1 MAEFR
6 LGRIKF
12 VYQGNWTT
20 GIEYVPD
27 DVVTVGGRSYICV
40 LSHTASATF
49 VTDLS
54 TKWNLI
60 SSGSDWKGEW
70 LNGTYYNAGDIVHYG
85 SISYICNTAHQS
97 ASSTATLTATAF
109 TVNAGTAT
117 ITYATQ
123 VVQPFLK
130 GATITLAG
138 FNPTS
143 TSGSVNTINT
153 TFTVVTCSPTQ
164 LTFALTGT
172 YTSSVLGTVA
182 GPSQLGLEK
191 DASKWDDYVTSF
203 GWVGGW
209 AGNTRYKEGDV
220 VTYGANTYICS
231 TSHVSDSTID
241 LTEFEVFSKGVQY
254 ANMFDNGGTV
264 SYHIGDIV
272 TYGGNTYVAIADN
285 HNATALTGPN
295 NASYW
300 QVFTQGFNFQGD
312 WVTGTTYLVGSIVR
326 RGGYTYVATADN
338 TSQSPPNAL
347 YWAQLN
353 SGLRWTNN
361 PQTYTAVSGTN
372 VVGTGSSATFNV
384 TRTNTVYTVTKNVGG
399 SGYNI
404 NNTIKILG
412 TTVGGVSP
420 TNDIIITV
428 TGVTSNSIN
437 TITSTGNSS
446 TWTSGISYLLGDITF
461 WGANSYIC
469 VGAHTASTGN
479 RPDADVSGTYW
490 NVFVF
495 GAESAV
501 LTTQGDMFYYGTSGS
516 TRLPIGAEGQ
526 MLRATNGYPT
536 WSSYGQINN
545 VIYVSTN
552 GTDTVGYGNSI
563 DMPLKTV
570 RYACKMVEDG
580 YLYPNASALLVKN
593 KQFALKETQNYVKTK
608 YSVNVTGTATTVITV
623 GGSTTS
629 SQTNTACLYQG
640 MPISF
645 TNSSGSI
652 IAGTTYWVAQ
662 ILSGTTFTIATSYAN
677 ATAGS
682 PTLFSVGTGTAN
694 VGTYVYSASKTE
706 RDAGYIFDA
715 LVYDLS
721 HGGTQQT
728 TINTLAYLTST
739 GYISGV
745 YSYDI
750 TPFVGALTYLY
761 ATIMPAIMQNTA
773 PATNYQVA
781 QGIITGNQAIQ
792 IIDNSLV
799 LEGGSLIQ
807 VQGILGLLVTNG
819 LLGGTSS
826 AVPTAIQPNTTINI
840 KTGTYNEILPIVLPK
855 NTAVVGDELRSTVIQ
870 PAPAIANLVN
880 DKSKSIN
887 SMLRIRILL
896 SDLISNATITPTSGN
911 TQTQVTTLPA
921 GDVGSSTAAHS
932 IVNNTALMQN
942 IIINGLTA
950 VPAFTFTNPTGYN
963 TSYLIG
969 YGDAKAQIVNNYAF
983 IINDVSQYFAT
994 GNSGAYTA
1002 VWSALGT
1009 TGQANF
1015 KLQVQYILDALQ
1027 YDLTYGGNTQ
1037 SQIVGSSFWSYG
1049 TPLLSSAQTSA
1060 YASGNQAVLAFLKS
1074 EIANII
1080 IQGAITPQ
1088 SGNPLSQVVSG
1099 SAGSAGAS
1107 TFAQSLITNV
1117 INWINNGVGDTTNA
1131 PTTSIAL
1138 ASSDLQTAYAALI
1151 AKQSEI
1157 QADTVSWVQ
1166 KYYQNLTFKTDICSR
1181 DAGLIV
1187 QSLAY
1192 DLALGSNFAS
1202 VISGRQYYNSQVFN
1216 NTAVLNVTANQ
1227 ALAEVTSVGFLGSKA
1242 RLIASSGAVVAA
1254 RQIIDDVV
1262 SSIYGTV
1269 TTTASVVTTSTN
1281 LITVATNANLIV
1293 GMPISFNNLP
1303 ATITTTATA
1312 ISSNTITLGGTVSSL
1327 GIVANQII
1335 QFSGNVFGGII
1346 ANRNYYVKSPSSNT
1360 IQVSTTLGGTAV
1372 TLTNVA
1378 SGSMSVTVNAA
1389 GGLQSAKTYWINS
1402 VTAGTYPAAGTSIT
1416 ITDVFPGAYN
1426 FPGTNFV
1433 VTNTVTGLSLNVTA
1447 GVASAQ
1453 VNGTISYNN
1462 TLSTINGVEI
1472 IRANTNFLAYEAA
1485 KYTNASYG
1493 GTVASVVS
1501 TNTITTN
1508 SSHNFIVGDPVVFTG
1523 TVGASGL
1530 VAATQYY
1537 VLTTPS
1543 TTTFTITEVQNSGVV
1558 KTLTN
1563 ATLGSLTVAYSYN
1576 LTKCVRDAQE
1586 FIKGI
1591 IYDLQFPGNYKSQRA
1606 TTLYLNAV
1614 NGSLLSNMF
1623 LVRNGTGV
1631 RNMTTSGLTGT
1642 LSTANIY
1649 GTKRPTAGAY
1659 VSLDPGF
1666 GPNDSNAWV
1675 SSRSCYVQNVTTF
1688 GSGCVGCKIDG
1699 ALHNGGNK
1707 SMVSNDFTQVLSDG
1721 IGVWCTGSGSLTELV
1736 SVFTYYNY
1744 SGYLAE
1750 LGGRIRA
1757 TNGNSSYG
1765 VYGVVAEGTDSYE
1778 APVTGTLNNRYYQA
1792 QITNVTTDGTN
1803 SILRFEF
1810 GNAGNNYTNTVHTIS
1825 GAGSG
1830 YGAVA
1835 VADEFRDATVF
1846 ETRIIDKNDGTG
1858 VGGSGYVTVAN
1869 AGQGNSTIQ
1878 GGPVGQFVIS
1888 ATDLALTNS
1897 YNGMRLQ
1904 LTAGT
1909 GAGQYANILANNNG
1923 SKILQIYKDSF
1934 IPLTITATT
1943 AGTPTTVTV
1952 ASTSTLYAGMPFFV
1966 GTAISSLTTLTPYWV
1981 SSVLSSTTFS
1991 VSTSSGGFA
2000 LGSSDLGTTTGQSV
2014 TMYAAGWDHVIPGYT
2029 TVNTTDL
2036 TTNYVIEPRISYTAP
2051 GYRTISRTLSGAGNL
2066 WQAVTYGAGN
2076 YVAVSSGSTAASYS
2090 ANGSTW
2096 SATGALTGSATGWVD
2111 VTYFGGQKV
2120 KATATVGGL
2129 GGSGAT
2135 FRATL
2140 GSGLTAGQV
2149 VSVTVLT
2156 AGYNYTTPPTIVFT
2170 PTSGGSGAIATAQ
2183 VLNGQVISVT
2193 VANGASGSGY
2203 NAAPTVTAYTGALTS
2218 VTMNNWGINYN
2229 NTTKVTVTVDF
2240 PAGLTPSAWIASA
2253 TATLNA
2259 YYYVTTTGLIYKC
2272 TVGGTFGTVAPTHT
2286 SGLGNNNSATL
2297 LYVATQAILTPTYT
2311 NNGISALAVT
2321 VAGYGYTTTP
2331 IITIVDTSA
2340 YFVAVSGDSTSVAL
2354 NTAASLAATWT
2365 AGASCQITNT
2375 KSIATG
2381 NGYLVAVGGATGT
2394 ATAAS
2399 STDPTTATG
2408 QWVSRS
2414 GAITALGAGYY
2425 SAIAFGAGTFVAVA
2439 NGSSV
2444 TSTTTNTVTWTAGA
2458 VLPGSMTTA
2467 VSIAYGNG
2475 RFVVLGSDGKSA
2487 YSTNL
2492 GVSWT
2497 AGFSNGILSMLSSSY
2512 TWTKV
2517 AYGEGVFL
2525 AIAQGNVWATSP
2537 DGVNWTTQSAPSS
2550 SNWKGL
2556 TFGNPI
2562 LESAVGPI
2570 PRFVAVSNTSGTTA
2584 ASIRTGARSIGRVK
2598 VTTGVV
2604 TEVRMIEPGS
2614 GYPKGSVSAT
2624 TTSTNVI
2631 TVSDTTNL
2639 VDSQPI
2645 EFTGLGSYG
2654 LFDNVTYY
2662 VIGSTIVTDTS
2673 FKVSATAGSATPMTL
2688 STGTGLTGTYRAGPI
2703 ATITDNNKLISV
2715 STRVRLGDGSLAN
2728 PSFSNRGTGNTTATA
2743 STLGDGYSDLFQ
2755 ASQYINVSNLFSV
2768 PAAGSNIQFGTIY
2781 SGTAWT
2787 ANTYVSLGTQLIA
2800 TTAVT
2805 LNNVTTYTYNVYTV
2819 SVSGTTGSTAPSFV
2833 SGSASDGTATLTYI
2847 GTNSNTW
2854 YKLVQVTNVLG
2865 VAGSYTAQF
2874 QINPAL
2880 TTYNA
2885 PINATTLT
2893 TRLKYSQVRLTGHDF
2908 LYIGTGNYN
2917 STNYPYVVAANAII
2931 TNQQISN
2938 GGGRVFFT
2946 STDQD
2951 GNFNVGN
2958 LFSVAQAT
2966 GTATLNA
2973 NAFNLTGLQ
2982 SLQLGGISLGVGNAV
2997 ITQFSTDPYFTSNSD
3012 SVVPTQK
3019 AIRSYITAQIGGG
3032 LSTLNVNTIT
3042 AGQIYIANN
3051 TISNTLGYQILVTA
3065 KMNFTGG
3072 IDGAPVALGFFL
3084 QR

>member
-20 GIEYVPD
+20 GTGYVPD

-40 LSHTASATF
+40 LAHTASATF

-60 SSGSDWKGEW
+60 SSGSQWKGEW
-70 LNGTYYNAGDIVHYG
+70 ANGTYYNAGDVVHYG
-85 SISYICNTAHQS
+85 AKSYICNTAHQS
-97 ASSTATLTATAF
+97 ASSTATLTATGF
-109 TVNAGTAT
+109 TVGSGTAT
-117 ITYATQ
+117 ITFATQ
-123 VVQPFLK
+123 VVQPFLV
-130 GATITLAG
+130 GSTITLAG
-138 FNPTS
+138 FSPTS

-153 TFTVVTCSPTQ
+153 TFTVVTCTTTQ

-172 YTSSVLGTVA
+172 YTNSVLGTVA
-182 GPSQLGLEK
+182 GTSQLGLEQN
-191 DASKWDDYVTSF
+191 ASSWDDYVTSF
-203 GWVGGW
+203 SYVGNW
-209 AGNTRYKEGDV
+209 ASNTRYKQGDV

-231 TSHVSDSTID
+231 SSHVSSTSIN
-241 LTEFEVFSKGVQY
+241 LTKFSVFSKGVQY
-254 ANMFDNGGTV
+254 ANVFDGGGTV
-264 SYHIGDIV
+264 TYHIGDIV

-285 HNATALTGPN
+285 YNATSQTSPN

-300 QVFTQGFNFQGD
+300 QVFTQGFKFSGD
-312 WVTGTTYLVGSIVR
+312 WNSSTTYLIGSIVR
-326 RGGYTYVATADN
+326 QGGYTYVATADSTN
-338 TSQSPPNAL
+338 QIPPNAS

-372 VVGTGSSATFNV
+372 IVGTGSSATFNV
-384 TRTNTVYTVTKNVGG
+384 TRTNTVYTVTKNAGG

-404 NNTIKILG
+404 NDTIKILG

-428 TGVTSNSIN
+428 SGVTSNSID

-446 TWTSGISYLLGDITF
+446 TWTSGTSYILGDITF

-469 VGAHTASTGN
+469 VNAHTASTGN
-479 RPDADVSGTYW
+479 RPDADVTGTYW

-501 LTTQGDMFYYGTSGS
+501 LTTQGDMFYYGSSGS

-526 MLRATNGYPT
+526 LLRATNGYPT
-536 WSSYGQINN
+536 WSTYGQINN
-545 VIYVSTN
+545 VIYVATTGS
-552 GTDTVGYGNSI
+552 DTVGYGNSI

-570 RYACKMVEDG
+570 RYACKLVEDG
-580 YLYPNASALLVKN
+580 YLYPSATALIVKN
-593 KQFALKETQNYVKTK
+593 KQFALKEIQNYVKTR
-608 YSVNVTGTATTVITV
+608 YSVNVTGTATTVVTV
-623 GGSTTS
+623 GGSSTS
-629 SQTNTACLYQG
+629 SRTDTTCLYQG

-645 TNSSGSI
+645 TNSSGNI
-652 IAGTTYWVAQ
+652 QAGTTYWVAQ
-662 ILSGTTFTIATSYAN
+662 VLSGTTFTIATSYAN
-677 ATAGS
+677 ATAGT
-682 PTLFSVGTGTAN
+682 PVLFTVGTGTAN

-728 TINTLAYLTST
+728 TANTLAYLTST

-750 TPFVGALTYLY
+750 TPFVAALTYLY
-761 ATIMPAIMQNTA
+761 GTLMPAIMQNQA
-773 PATNYQVA
+773 PSTNYQVA
-781 QGIITGNQAIQ
+781 QGISSGNQAIQ
-792 IIDNSLV
+792 IIDNSLT

-807 VQGILGLLVTNG
+807 INGGLGPIVTNG

-880 DKSKSIN
+880 DKPKSIN
-887 SMLRIRILL
+887 SMLRIRDLL
-896 SDLISNATITPTSGN
+896 GNLISNTTITPTSGN
-911 TQTQVTTLPA
+911 TQTQVTTLPT
-921 GDVGSSTAAHS
+921 GDVGSSTACHS

-994 GNSGAYTA
+994 GNSGAYTS
-1002 VWSALGT
+1002 VWNALGS

-1015 KLQVQYILDALQ
+1015 KLQVQYILDAVQ

-1049 TPLLSSAQTSA
+1049 TPLLTSAQTSA
-1060 YASGNQAVLAFLKS
+1060 YAVGNQAVLAFLKS

-1080 IQGAITPQ
+1080 IQGAVTPQ

-1107 TFAQSLITNV
+1107 TFAQGLITNI
-1117 INWINNGVGDTTNA
+1117 INWVNNGVGDTTNA

-1138 ASSDLQTAYAALI
+1138 ASSDLQTAYNALI
-1151 AKQSEI
+1151 AKQTEI
-1157 QADTVSWVQ
+1157 QSDTLSWVQ
-1166 KYYQNLTFKTDICSR
+1166 KYYQNLTFKTDICYR

-1187 QSLAY
+1187 QALAY

-1202 VISGRQYYNSQVFN
+1202 VIAGKQYYNSQVFG
-1216 NTAVLNVTANQ
+1216 NTAASNVTANQ
-1227 ALAEVTSVGFLGSKA
+1227 SSAEVGSIGFLGSKS
-1242 RLIASSGAVVAA
+1242 RLIAASGAVVGA
-1254 RQIIDDVV
+1254 RQIIDDVI

-1269 TTTASVVTTSTN
+1269 TTTASAVTTSTN
-1281 LITVATNANLIV
+1281 LITVATNANMVV

-1312 ISSNTITLGGTVSSL
+1312 ISSNTITLGATVSSL

-1335 QFSGNVFGGII
+1335 QFSGNVFGGIV
-1346 ANRNYYVKSPSSNT
+1346 ANTNYYIKSPSSNT
-1360 IQVSTTLGGTAV
+1360 IQISKTLGGVAV

-1378 SGSMSVTVNAA
+1378 TGSMSVTVNAA

-1402 VTAGTYPAAGTSIT
+1402 ITAGTYPAAGTSIT

-1433 VTNTVTGLSLNVTA
+1433 ITNTVTGLSLNTTA
-1447 GVASAQ
+1447 GVSSAQ
-1453 VNGTISYNN
+1453 VNGTVSYNN
-1462 TLSTINGVEI
+1462 VLSTIKGVEI

-1485 KYTNASYG
+1485 KYTNLSYG

-1501 TNTITTN
+1501 TNTITT
-1508 SSHNFIVGDPVVFTG
+1508 SGAHNFTVGDPVVFTG
-1523 TVGASGL
+1523 TVGSSGI
-1530 VAATQYY
+1530 VQGTQYY

-1543 TTTFTITEVQNSGVV
+1543 TTTFTITATQNSGVV
-1558 KTLTN
+1558 QTLTN

-1576 LTKCVRDAQE
+1576 LAKCVRDAQE

-1591 IYDLQFPGNYKSQRA
+1591 IYDLQFTGNYKSQRA
-1606 TTLYLNAV
+1606 ATLYLNAV

-1631 RNMTTSGLTGT
+1631 RNMTTSGLTGS
-1642 LSTANIY
+1642 LSASNIY

-1707 SMVSNDFTQVLSDG
+1707 SIVSNDFTQVLSDG

-1736 SVFTYYNY
+1736 SVFSYYNY

-1765 VYGVVAEGTDSYE
+1765 TYGVVAEGTDSYE
-1778 APVTGTLNNRYYQA
+1778 TPTIGTLNNRYYQT
-1792 QITNVTTDGTN
+1792 QITNVVTDGTN

-1810 GNAGNNYTNTVHTIS
+1810 GNAGNSYSNTVHTIS

-1858 VGGSGYVTVAN
+1858 VGGTNYVTVSN

-1888 ATDLALTNS
+1888 ATDLALSNA
-1897 YNGMRLQ
+1897 YAGMRLQ

-1909 GAGQYANILANNNG
+1909 GAGQYANILANSNG

-1934 IPLTITATT
+1934 TPLTITATT
-1943 AGTPTTVTV
+1943 QGTPSTVTV
-1952 ASTSTLYAGMPFFV
+1952 ASTATLYANMPFYVVSAV
-1966 GTAISSLTTLTPYWV
+1966 GGLSTLTVYYV
-1981 SSVLSSTTFS
+1981 ASVLTGTTFS
-1991 VSTSSGGFA
+1991 VTDSSGGTAFT
-2000 LGSSDLGTTTGQSV
+2000 SSMSTTTSQSV
-2014 TMYAAGWDHVIPGYT
+2014 AMYAAGWDHVIPGYT

-2036 TTNYVIEPRISYTAP
+2036 TTNYIIEPRVSYTAP
-2051 GYRTISRTLSGAGNL
+2051 GYRANARTLSGAGNL

-2090 ANGSTW
+2090 TNGTTW
-2096 SATGALTGSATGWVD
+2096 SATGALTGSATGWAD
-2111 VTYFGGQKV
+2111 VTYFGGQKA

-2135 FRATL
+2135 FSATL
-2140 GSGLTAGQV
+2140 GTGLTAGQV
-2149 VSVTVLT
+2149 VSVKVLT
-2156 AGYNYTTPPTIVFT
+2156 PGYNYTTPPTIVFT
-2170 PTSGGSGAIATAQ
+2170 PTNGGSGATATAQ
-2183 VLNGQVISVT
+2183 VLNGQIISVT

-2203 NAAPTVTAYTGALTS
+2203 NSAPTVTAYTGALTS

-2229 NTTKVTVTVDF
+2229 NTSKVTVTVDF
-2240 PAGLTPSAWIASA
+2240 PAGLTPSSWIASA
-2253 TATLNA
+2253 TATLNS
-2259 YYYVTTTGLIYKC
+2259 YYYVPSTGLIYKA
-2272 TVGGTFGTVAPTHT
+2272 TTGGTFGTVAPTHT
-2286 SGLGNNNSATL
+2286 SGSANNNNVTL

-2311 NNGISALAVT
+2311 NNGISSLAIT

-2331 IITIVDTSA
+2331 TVTIVDTSA
-2340 YFVAVSGDSTSVAL
+2340 YFVAISGDSTSVAL
-2354 NTAASLAATWT
+2354 NTVASLAATWT
-2365 AGASCQITNT
+2365 AGASCQITNA

-2381 NGYLVAVGGATGT
+2381 NGYLVAVGGASGT
-2394 ATAAS
+2394 ASAAS

-2425 SAIAFGAGTFVAVA
+2425 TGVAYGAGTFIAVA

-2444 TSTTTNTVTWTAGA
+2444 TSVTTNTVTWTAGA

-2475 RFVVLGSDGKSA
+2475 RFVVIGSDGKTA
-2487 YSTNL
+2487 YSLNFGTT
-2492 GVSWT
+2492 WT
-2497 AGFSNGILSMLSSSY
+2497 AGVSNGILAQLSSSY

-2517 AYGEGVFL
+2517 AYGEGLFM
-2525 AIAQGNVWATSP
+2525 AIANGSVWATSP
-2537 DGVNWTTQSAPSS
+2537 DGVNWTTQAAPSS

-2556 TFGNPI
+2556 AFGNPTV
-2562 LESAVGPI
+2562 ETSVGAS
-2570 PRFVAVSNTSGTTA
+2570 PRFVAVSNTSGTIA
-2584 ASIRTGARSIGRVK
+2584 ASIRTGAKSIGRVK
-2598 VTTGVV
+2598 VTSGVV
-2604 TEVRMIEPGS
+2604 TEVRMVEPGS
-2614 GYPKGSVSAT
+2614 GYPKGSITAT
-2624 TTSTNVI
+2624 TASTNII

-2645 EFTGLGSYG
+2645 EFTGLDSYG
-2654 LFDNVTYY
+2654 LFSNITYY

-2673 FKVSATAGSATPMTL
+2673 FKVSATAGSSTPMTL
-2688 STGTGLTGTYRAGPI
+2688 STGTGLAGTYRAGPI
-2703 ATITDNNKLISV
+2703 ATVTDSNKLIAV
-2715 STRVRLGDGSLAN
+2715 NTRVRLGDGSLAN

-2743 STLGDGYSDLFQ
+2743 TTLGDGYSDLFQ
-2755 ASQYINVSNLFSV
+2755 ASQYINISNLFSV

-2781 SGTAWT
+2781 PGTAWT
-2787 ANTYVSLGTQLIA
+2787 PSTYVSVGSQLIA

-2819 SVSGTTGSTAPSFV
+2819 TISGTTGTTAPSFV
-2833 SGSASDGTATLTYI
+2833 SGSASDGTATLTYV
-2847 GTNSNTW
+2847 GTNPNTW

-2865 VAGSYTAQF
+2865 VAGNYTAQF

-2885 PINATTLT
+2885 PIHGTTLT

-2908 LYIGTGNYN
+2908 LYIGTGNFN

-3012 SVVPTQK
+3012 AVVPTQK

-3051 TISNTLGYQILVTA
+3051 TITNTLGYQILVTA